1 MTTRPIVSIAQ
12 LDALEAADAGVLV
25 QSQRRGETYPHWR
38 IELDEDIFQLITRT
52 ADSLLARALI
62 RKGTPRSDD
71 SVPAE
76 LTEAGRAILAELASR
91 APAADPEDAR

>member
-12 LDALEAADAGVLV
+12 LDALEAAAAGVLI

-52 ADSLLARALI
+52 ADSLLARRLI
-62 RKGTPRSDD
+62 RKGTPRNDGSIA
-71 SVPAE
+71 AE
-76 LTEAGRAILAELASR
+76 LTETGRAILDDLASR
-91 APAADPEDAR
+91 TPSAVPEASR